1 MTSFNP
7 DGFLVVAFENGI
19 VRTWNL
25 LYRADAKKKFEPL
38 KQNYN
43 FTKAGGRNRGV
54 PRYCIDLADVGYL
67 QFNTY
72 DILDMNSPHRQG
84 TREFDDDEVSKLNL
98 TDCIF

>member
-38 KQNYN
+38 K
-43 FTKAGGRNRGV
+43 
-54 PRYCIDLADVGYL
+54 
-67 QFNTY
+67 
-72 DILDMNSPHRQG
+72 
-84 TREFDDDEVSKLNL
+84 
-98 TDCIF
+98 